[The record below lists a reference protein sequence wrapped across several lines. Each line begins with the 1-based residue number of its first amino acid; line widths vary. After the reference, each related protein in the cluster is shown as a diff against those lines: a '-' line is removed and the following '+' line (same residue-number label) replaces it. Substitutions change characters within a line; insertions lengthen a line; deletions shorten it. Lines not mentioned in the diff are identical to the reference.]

1 MTKLQGVFVP
11 LVTPFLDDKVDFISY
26 QKMIDYY
33 MPKGISGLIPLG
45 TTGESPTVSE
55 QEYEEIIAKTIEY
68 ASNRV
73 PVFAGIGGN
82 NTYKTIVQLKLAE
95 KYELDGILSV
105 CPYYNRPSQEGIYQH
120 FLRISEATDTKIIVY
135 NIPYRTGRNIDNE
148 TIYRLAEL
156 KNIIAL
162 KDSSGD
168 IKQTTEL
175 LLDPPKDFS
184 ILTGED
190 ILFYTTL
197 VLGGDG
203 GILASSHLNTADF
216 VDVYHAVKSN
226 NHQEA
231 LQKWKTLARFIPML
245 FEEPNP
251 APIKYC
257 LTKLGLIK
265 SDELRLPLTGITNDL
280 KNRLNHVLDN

>member
-68 ASNRV
+68 ASNHV

>member
-33 MPKGISGLIPLG
+33 IPKGISGLIPLG

-82 NTYKTIVQLKLAE
+82 NTYKTTVQLKLAE

-231 LQKWKTLARFIPML
+231 LQKWKTLARFVPML

-257 LTKLGLIK
+257 LTKLGVIS
-265 SDELRLPLTGITNDL
+265 SDELRLPLTGITSDL